1 MGIFSRFEGRMEDGI
16 EGAANKMFDAPISPV
31 QIAKKAE
38 KAMRREK
45 MVGAGRQ
52 YAPTLYTVLVNPDDD
67 QRLFGYYPT
76 LAGETETYLAAKAQE
91 EGLAMDGQPLVRF
104 IVDDELR
111 HGKFDIIAE
120 MVSAP
125 IIAQLRQEEM
135 ARYGLAAPHSQP
147 QPAYAP
153 LRPQSAPA
161 QQQFAQAQGGYD
173 PLESQAAPAPAQQPH
188 EPLPYVPEEEID
200 RSIDYGEYTF
210 NSQDWDSYEDGSNV
224 GGYTPQNAA
233 RETFGRRNSQP
244 FDNAH
249 AAPRMPQA
257 DLSGLDVE
265 SYNVG
270 QPGIAQA
277 FAGTPVPQDVPP
289 AQAPATALMGQS
301 PQGQGGVQ
309 GQGAEFMP
317 AMLIDTATN
326 RSHLLNKD
334 RLILGRSSASD
345 VILDDINASRSHAE
359 IRYEPQ
365 GYWAITDLGSTNGT
379 YVNGRRIGTEPLNE
393 GDQISAGM
401 TNLVFTLR

>member
-31 QIAKKAE
+31 QISKKAE

-76 LAGETETYLAAKAQE
+76 LAGETETYLIAKAQE
-91 EGLAMDGQPLVRF
+91 DGLAMDGQPLVRF

-111 HGKFDIIAE
+111 RGKFDIIAE

-135 ARYGLAAPHSQP
+135 DRYGLAAPQQRP
-147 QPAYAP
+147 
-153 LRPQSAPA
+153 RPQ
-161 QQQFAQAQGGYD
+161 QDFGGMR
-173 PLESQAAPAPAQQPH
+173 SQAAPVQQAPYAQDAHVPADDPQTRDHGRAAAPADHHQ
-188 EPLPYVPEEEID
+188 PLPYVPEEEID

-210 NSQDWDSYEDGSNV
+210 NSQDWDGYNESGQAGSY
-224 GGYTPQNAA
+224 AA
-233 RETFGRRNSQP
+233 TDDARAAYGQRNSQP
-244 FDNAH
+244 FG
-249 AAPRMPQA
+249 A
-257 DLSGLDVE
+257 D
-265 SYNVG
+265 Y
-270 QPGIAQA
+270 
-277 FAGTPVPQDVPP
+277 
-289 AQAPATALMGQS
+289 APAD
-301 PQGQGGVQ
+301 QGGYAPGAQGGVTAQ
-309 GQGAEFMP
+309 ASP
-317 AMLIDTATN
+317 AYYRGDRPEAAPQVLFVPAQLIDTATN
-326 RSHLLNKD
+326 RTYQLDKP

-345 VILDDINASRSHAE
+345 VVVDDINASRSHAE
-359 IRYEPQ
+359 IRFDSQ

-379 YVNGRRIGTEPLNE
+379 YVNGQRITKVPLNE

-401 TNLVFTLR
+401 TNLVFSLR